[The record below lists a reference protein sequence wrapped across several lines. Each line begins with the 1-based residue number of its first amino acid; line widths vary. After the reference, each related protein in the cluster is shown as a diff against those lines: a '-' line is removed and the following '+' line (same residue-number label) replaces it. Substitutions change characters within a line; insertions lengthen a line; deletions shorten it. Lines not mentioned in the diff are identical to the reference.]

1 MKLTEKLP
9 DSIIVDGKR
18 VRVNLEFRN
27 VLRMMEIM
35 QDDCIIHD
43 ARMYKAAKCVVKG
56 RVRQPERVI
65 SELKKLL
72 FPKARHAS
80 NKRLTS
86 YEQDAGFIRAAFRQV
101 YGIDLWR
108 EKLHWLEFRE
118 LLDGLTEGNKYTEVI
133 GIRARD
139 IPAPTKYNHK
149 EIEWLMEAK
158 SIYAL
163 ELTEE
168 ERMEQYDRDVKKV
181 FNVLFSFAGSGD
193 NGK

>member
-1 MKLTEKLP
+1 M
-9 DSIIVDGKR
+9 
-18 VRVNLEFRN
+18 
-27 VLRMMEIM
+27 
-35 QDDCIIHD
+35 
-43 ARMYKAAKCVVKG
+43 
-56 RVRQPERVI
+56 
-65 SELKKLL
+65 
-72 FPKARHAS
+72 
-80 NKRLTS
+80 
-86 YEQDAGFIRAAFRQV
+86 
-101 YGIDLWR
+101 
-108 EKLHWLEFRE
+108 
-118 LLDGLTEGNKYTEVI
+118 DGLTDGNKYTEVI